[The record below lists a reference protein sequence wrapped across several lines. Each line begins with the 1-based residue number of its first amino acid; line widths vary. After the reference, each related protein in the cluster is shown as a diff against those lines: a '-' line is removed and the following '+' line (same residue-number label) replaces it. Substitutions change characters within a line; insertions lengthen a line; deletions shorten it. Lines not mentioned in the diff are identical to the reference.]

1 MQCRPNK
8 WSLRLGDM
16 NNKKL
21 KWIFI
26 LTCLTLVGG
35 VVLKSISESP
45 KSTQTEKEVFLRLN
59 KNTGLIMKGFQYSQ
73 YHEGQKSLSIK
84 AAKFSVEKKKISIFK
99 LSPFKVASLKD
110 AEIDFFGVTKR
121 HDEENNQPD
130 NPSADDD
137 DNTAGRNDISFKG
150 VLSQELLPPAAL
162 EGSISATCEP
172 VKINLYLDDA
182 PVTVIQAGKAI
193 VDPRQRRL
201 ILRNNIQ
208 VRSGSLSL
216 TTDRMAIYPETGLFE
231 IENKY
236 VLKKKEDETITGE
249 KLTTDFF
256 LEVVSK
262 HQITSKD
269 KARVD
274 EKAQSA
280 SGG

>member
-1 MQCRPNK
+1 
-8 WSLRLGDM
+8 M
-16 NNKKL
+16 NNKPLKL
-21 KWIFI
+21 I
-26 LTCLTLVGG
+26 LLMISIALISGLVVKGITG
-35 VVLKSISESP
+35 RS
-45 KSTQTEKEVFLRLN
+45 KSTQKEKEVFLRLN

-73 YHEGQKSLSIK
+73 YHEGQKALSIK

-110 AEIDFFGVTKR
+110 AEIDFFGVTNR
-121 HDEENNQPD
+121 HDEEKNQPN
-130 NPSADDD
+130 NPSTDKE
-137 DNTAGRNDISFKG
+137 DNTAGMSGISFKG
-150 VLSQELLPPAAL
+150 VLSQEILPPAAL
-162 EGSISATCEP
+162 KGSISATCEP

-182 PVTVIQAGKAI
+182 PVTVIQAEKAI

-201 ILRNNIQ
+201 ILRNDIQ

-216 TTDRMAIYPETGLFE
+216 STDRMAIYPETGLFE
-231 IENKY
+231 IENKF
-236 VLKKKEDETITGE
+236 VLKTQDETITGE